1 MNSSKVKIFKNFEI
15 PEKEG
20 HYHRLLCMTGEKKR
34 VSYFIMGNRVILG
47 RSEKSDIQIMDSK
60 SSRRHAELVT
70 VSGRCIISDLN
81 SRNGIIVNDVKI
93 KQHCLVDG
101 DKIAI
106 GPVIFKYNI
115 VEVKNE
121 FLPELSNLDLEEN
134 NAQEDEEVEN
144 NSENQTPEASKKKL
158 VYFAA
163 ILLVVGFLY
172 LEDEPKR
179 GKNVKKTR
187 KGSKVV
193 DLSYNERKIASTK
206 SDREIEKRIKSI
218 LHRGRRELREKN
230 FFRAIEQFNLALI
243 ADPSNSEAGFLL
255 KKSQQRLDDFIQAI
269 ARKAGNETDQKR
281 YRSSILQW
289 CEIVRYLRNY
299 PDDERYLAAGKQV
312 NFLADKLGYEENEY
326 KCF

>member
-1 MNSSKVKIFKNFEI
+1 MSSPKVKTFKNFEI

-20 HYHRLLCMTGEKKR
+20 RYHRLVCMTGEKKK
-34 VSYFIMGNRVILG
+34 VSYFIMGNRIILG

-60 SSRRHAELVT
+60 SSRRHAELVI
-70 VSGRCIISDLN
+70 VSDKCILSDLN
-81 SRNGIIVNDVKI
+81 SRNGVIVNDIKI

-106 GPVIFKYNI
+106 GPVIFKYNV

-121 FLPELSNLDLEEN
+121 FLPELSNLDLEESN
-134 NAQEDEEVEN
+134 TQEYEEEN
-144 NSENQTPEASKKKL
+144 NSENQTPEASRKKL
-158 VYFAA
+158 VYFAV
-163 ILLVVGFLY
+163 IFLVVGFLI
-172 LEDEPKR
+172 LEDGPKK
-179 GKNVKKTR
+179 GKNIKKPR
-187 KGSKVV
+187 KGNKIV
-193 DLSYNERKIASTK
+193 DLSYNERKVASTK
-206 SDREIEKRIKSI
+206 SDKEIDKRIKSI

-281 YRSSILQW
+281 YGSSILQW

-299 PDDERYLAAGKQV
+299 PDDERYLAAEKQV
-312 NFLADKLGYEENEY
+312 NFLANKLGYEENEY